1 MAKVSR
7 ILALLA
13 VVAMLAAL
21 PMTALAQNEPPQ
33 VLIGTAMLN
42 GATPPMGT
50 EITAHDGAKEIGS
63 AMTKADGKFT
73 LQVMRSGGTV
83 TFMIA
88 DVKANETLSTWM
100 SGDIKPGF
108 NLNATASG
116 TVGRAGPPGPPG
128 PAGAAGPAGPA
139 RPERRCWRSR
149 RPGSCRSRRR
159 RWR

>member
-50 EITAHDGAKEIGS
+50 EITAHDGAMLIFDEVITGFRVG
-63 AMTKADGKFT
+63 A
-73 LQVMRSGGTV
+73 GG
-83 TFMIA
+83 A
-88 DVKANETLSTWM
+88 Q
-100 SGDIKPGF
+100 G
-108 NLNATASG
+108 
-116 TVGRAGPPGPPG
+116 
-128 PAGAAGPAGPA
+128 
-139 RPERRCWRSR
+139 
-149 RPGSCRSRRR
+149 
-159 RWR
+159 